1 MLSKEKIILG
11 IDPGTNIMGFGLIQK
26 NGSQFKMIMMD
37 VLILN
42 KIKDPYL
49 KLQKIFEK
57 SLAIIDHYHPDEVA
71 LEAPFFGKNVQSMLK
86 LGRAQGVAMAAALQR
101 EIPVTEYAPLKIK
114 KAITGRGSASKEQVA
129 GMLMQIL
136 NLKEMP
142 KYLDATDGLA
152 AAVCHGLQ
160 NSSSGSSKTNNY
172 SSWSNFVKDNENR
185 VKKG

>member
-1 MLSKEKIILG
+1 LSKEKIILG
-11 IDPGTNIMGFGLIQK
+11 IDPGTTIMGFGLIK
-26 NGSQFKMIMMD
+26 KKGSKLEMIMMD
-37 VLILN
+37 VLLLN

-57 SLAIIDHYHPDEVA
+57 TLAIIDHYHPDEVA

-114 KAITGRGSASKEQVA
+114 KSITGRGSASKEQVA
-129 GMLMQIL
+129 GMLMQML

-160 NSSSGSSKTNNY
+160 NGITGTKKGY
-172 SSWSNFVKDNENR
+172 SSWENFIKNNENR
-185 VKKG
+185 IDKR